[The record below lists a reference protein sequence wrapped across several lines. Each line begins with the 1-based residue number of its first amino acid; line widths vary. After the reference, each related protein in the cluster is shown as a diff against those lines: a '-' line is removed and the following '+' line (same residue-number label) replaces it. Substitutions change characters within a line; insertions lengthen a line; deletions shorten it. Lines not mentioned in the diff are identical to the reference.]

1 MKLLN
6 FTATICLLVV
16 LSISSASAQS
26 KIKFDQPI
34 LITSAGQSADV
45 TMASMLCKKVGL
57 ETKVAPKATA
67 SDISGIQTLIIVPGF
82 SSKGLGAAGIS
93 REQEMGR
100 VKDVIAAA
108 QKQKIRI
115 LLLHIGGKPRR
126 GQQSDDFNKLVAENA
141 QHLIVVKQGDEDK
154 FFSDIAGKQNV
165 GIDLVEKI
173 AEAMKPLEG
182 SFNKK

>member
-6 FTATICLLVV
+6 ITTSVCV
-16 LSISSASAQS
+16 LIVLAANILTAQS
-26 KIKFDQPI
+26 KTKYDQPI

-45 TMASMLCKKVGL
+45 TMASMLCKKVGI
-57 ETKVAPKATA
+57 EAKASAKATA
-67 SDISGIQTLIIVPGF
+67 SDVSGIKTLIIVPGF

-93 REQEMGR
+93 REQEMDR
-100 VKDVIAAA
+100 VKEVIAAA
-108 QKQKIRI
+108 QKQKIKI
-115 LLLHIGGKPRR
+115 LMLHIGGKPRR
-126 GQQSDDFNKLVAENA
+126 GQQSDDFNKLVAENS
-141 QHLIVVKQGDEDK
+141 QHLLVVKQGDEDK
-154 FFSDIAGKQNV
+154 FFSDIAVKQNV